1 MVPVRGKAFGKLDVD
16 DLVKLFNNTMKGL
29 PAKTEVWCHTC
40 WGNPSA
46 QRMFAAVQ
54 SYKPALELLNQ
65 VDADVIT
72 FETRASGPGEIEAIG
87 NAITDKKIA
96 IGVIDHHTLQ
106 VESPAE
112 VAELARLALEHI
124 PAEQLILTS
133 DCGMG
138 REGMP
143 RRHAFYKI
151 VSLVLGANIVREELG
166 APTAE
171 VVAAAPEYSLIRTS

>member
-1 MVPVRGKAFGKLDVD
+1 
-16 DLVKLFNNTMKGL
+16 
-29 PAKTEVWCHTC
+29 
-40 WGNPSA
+40 
-46 QRMFAAVQ
+46 MFAAVQ
-54 SYKPALELLNQ
+54 SYIPALELLNA

-87 NAITDKKIA
+87 KAITEKKIG
-96 IGVIDHHTLQ
+96 IGMIDHHTLQ
-106 VESPAE
+106 VESPTE
-112 VAELARLALEHI
+112 VADLARLALEHI
-124 PAEQLILTS
+124 PADRLVLTS

-166 APTAE
+166 LPTAH
-171 VVAAAPEYSLIRTS
+171 VLAAAPEHSLIRTS